1 MVMKFNFIGGVV
13 ANKREYP
20 TFARGVR
27 TGAIYFMSDAQNGT
41 VVKAAPGAPYGTR
54 CRDYGDAWDYL
65 PPGTKIE
72 IIV

>member
-1 MVMKFNFIGGVV
+1 MAMKFNFVGGIV
-13 ANKREYP
+13 NKHEYP

-41 VVKAAPGAPYGTR
+41 VVKAAPGAPYGTKW
-54 CRDYGDAWDYL
+54 RDHGDAWDYI

-72 IIV
+72 ITV